1 MIFEKHCP
9 LPQAGLVVDMRSGRI
24 GTDSE
29 DLSGGS
35 LLHAQI
41 EPLDYSLLSDDN
53 YYLLLQRISAILHL
67 SFVFLST
74 YKGLVGL

>member
-9 LPQAGLVVDMRSGRI
+9 LPQAVLVVDMRSGRI

-41 EPLDYSLLSDDN
+41 EPLDYSLLSMTITTS
-53 YYLLLQRISAILHL
+53 YYSESRLYFTSA
-67 SFVFLST
+67 SCS
-74 YKGLVGL
+74 

>member
-29 DLSGGS
+29 DLSEGS

-41 EPLDYSLLSDDN
+41 EPLDYSLLSMTITTS
-53 YYLLLQRISAILHL
+53 YYSESRLYFTSA
-67 SFVFLST
+67 SCS
-74 YKGLVGL
+74 